1 MPTPRTKSAPTPR
14 RKDARL
20 KVGDRNF
27 HVEITRIFRQEITKR
42 NGQKDVA
49 TKADIRCDCGTEKTI
64 YLANFVRTKSCS
76 TTCWHRYHDHTNKI
90 DLTNRWFGYLWA
102 LREGPKEI
110 LNSEKKKPGR
120 VTYFVYCQSCNT
132 YPDKP
137 VRATALT
144 SGNTTR
150 CGNCRAQKRSEH
162 LIQLKNQQFGS
173 LFVLREWGNKKPKR
187 RKYGERLWLC
197 RCDGCGSTDAYQQ
210 NNLRSGNSRQCA
222 SCAGQFKDNLDN
234 FLSDKNY
241 ADQPCIYYI
250 ASIENDLYLK
260 PGIATNL
267 EERERFSEGKYTGY
281 HYESN
286 QLKRAEAWTIEQ
298 LVLDACYSARPKLLH
313 TSYANWPG
321 VSELRDPQ
329 KAPLSLLREYSEHAT
344 KKTLDVGWENIWLS
358 KCKLEKK

>member
-1 MPTPRTKSAPTPR
+1 MPR
-14 RKDARL
+14 RKNAKW
-20 KVGDRNF
+20 KVGDKNF

-42 NGQKDVA
+42 NGQKDIV
-49 TKADIRCDCGTEKTI
+49 TKADIKCDCGTKKTI
-64 YLANFVRTKSCS
+64 YLANFTRTKSCS
-76 TTCWHRYHDHTNKI
+76 TTCWHNYHDSPLKKNLI
-90 DLTNRWFGYLWA
+90 NRWFGYLWV

-110 LNSEKKKPGR
+110 LKSKKPKPGR
-120 VTYFVYCQSCNT
+120 TTYFVYCQSCNT
-132 YPDKP
+132 YPKDP

-150 CGNCRAQKRSEH
+150 CWNCRTLKDSEQ
-162 LIQLKNQQFGS
+162 LIQLGGQQYGA
-173 LFVLREWGNKKPKR
+173 NKKPKR

-222 SCAGQFKDNLDN
+222 SCGGQFKDNLDY

-241 ADQPCIYYI
+241 ANQPCFYYI
-250 ASIENDLYLK
+250 ASIDNDLYLK
-260 PGIATNL
+260 PGIAEDL
-267 EERERFSEGKYTGY
+267 EVRERFSEGKYTGY
-281 HYESN
+281 HHESKK
-286 QLKRAEAWTIEQ
+286 LKRAEAWTIEQ

-313 TSYANWPG
+313 TSYADWPG

-329 KAPLSLLREYSEHAT
+329 KAPLSLLREYSKQAT

-358 KCKLEKK
+358 RWKLEKK